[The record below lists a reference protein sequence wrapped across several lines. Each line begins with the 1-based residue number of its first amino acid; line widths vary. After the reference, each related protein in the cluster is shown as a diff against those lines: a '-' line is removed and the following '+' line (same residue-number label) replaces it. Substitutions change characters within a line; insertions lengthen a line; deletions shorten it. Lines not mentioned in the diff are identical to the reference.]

1 MKNSYKNIRV
11 LLADDHAVLR
21 KGLSALMAEYGGIE
35 VVGEAENGAEAV
47 KLAVRLKPDVVV
59 MDLMMPVMDGLAAT
73 LKILEQMPEANIMV
87 LTTFGEAEA
96 IRTALKSGAKGAV
109 TKDLDPDELVAAVRA
124 VARGERFVSHSLEGL
139 MEADDG
145 FDKLTARQREIL
157 VDITQGLTN
166 NDISVKYSIAMPT
179 VKEPTVKEHIRLLF
193 EKLGVAN
200 RAEAASLAI
209 RRKMA

>member
-1 MKNSYKNIRV
+1 MKEDGNKNIRV

-47 KLAVRLKPDVVV
+47 KLATRLKPDVVV

-96 IRTALKSGAKGAV
+96 IRTALKSGAKGAD
-109 TKDLDPDELVAAVRA
+109 TKELDPDELVAAIRA
-124 VARGERFVSHSLEGL
+124 VAAGGSFVSSSLKGL
-139 MEADDG
+139 LEEDDG
-145 FDKLTARQREIL
+145 MESLTQRQREIL
-157 VDITQGLTN
+157 ADIANGLSN
-166 NDISVKYSIAMPT
+166 KGISEKYSIALPT
-179 VKEPTVKEHIRLLF
+179 VKDHIRLIF
-193 EKLGVAN
+193 EKLDVSN
-200 RAEAASLAI
+200 RAGAAALAI

>member
-1 MKNSYKNIRV
+1 MREDNDRNIRV

-21 KGLSALMAEYGGIE
+21 KGLSALMTEYGGIE

-47 KLAVRLKPDVVV
+47 KLASRFKPDVVV
-59 MDLMMPVMDGLAAT
+59 MDLMMPVMDGLEAT

-109 TKDLDPDELVAAVRA
+109 TKDLDPDELMAAIRA

-157 VDITQGLTN
+157 LDITQGLTN
-166 NDISVKYSIAMPT
+166 NDISVKYGIAM
-179 VKEPTVKEHIRLLF
+179 PTVKEHIRLLF

-200 RAEAASLAI
+200 RAEATSLAI
-209 RRKMA
+209 RRKIA

>member
-1 MKNSYKNIRV
+1 MKEDGNKNIRV

-47 KLAVRLKPDVVV
+47 KLATRLKPDVVV

-109 TKDLDPDELVAAVRA
+109 TKDLDPDELVAAIRA
-124 VARGERFVSHSLEGL
+124 VAAGGSFVSSSLKGL
-139 MEADDG
+139 LEEDDG
-145 FDKLTARQREIL
+145 MESLTQRQREIL
-157 VDITQGLTN
+157 ADIANGLSN
-166 NDISVKYSIAMPT
+166 KGISEKYSIALPT
-179 VKEPTVKEHIRLLF
+179 VKDHIRLIF
-193 EKLGVAN
+193 EKLDVSN
-200 RAEAASLAI
+200 RAGAAALAI

>member
-1 MKNSYKNIRV
+1 MKEDGNKNIRV

-47 KLAVRLKPDVVV
+47 KLATRLKPDVVV
-59 MDLMMPVMDGLAAT
+59 MDLMMPVMDGFAAT

-109 TKDLDPDELVAAVRA
+109 TKDLDPDELVAAIRA
-124 VARGERFVSHSLEGL
+124 VAAGGSFVSSSLKGL
-139 MEADDG
+139 LEEDDG
-145 FDKLTARQREIL
+145 MESLTQRQREIL
-157 VDITQGLTN
+157 AEIANGLSN
-166 NDISVKYSIAMPT
+166 KGISEKYSIALPT
-179 VKEPTVKEHIRLLF
+179 VKDHIRLIF
-193 EKLGVAN
+193 EKLDVSN
-200 RAEAASLAI
+200 RAGAAALAI

>member
-1 MKNSYKNIRV
+1 MREDNDRNIRV

-21 KGLSALMAEYGGIE
+21 KGLSALMTEYGGIE
-35 VVGEAENGAEAV
+35 VVGEAENGVEAV
-47 KLAVRLKPDVVV
+47 KLATRLKPDVVV

-73 LKILEQMPEANIMV
+73 LKILEQMPEVNVMV

-109 TKDLDPDELVAAVRA
+109 TKDLDPDELVAAIRA

-145 FDKLTARQREIL
+145 FSKLTTRQREIL

-166 NDISVKYSIAMPT
+166 NDISVKYGIAM
-179 VKEPTVKEHIRLLF
+179 PTVKEHIRLLF

-200 RAEAASLAI
+200 RAEATSLAI

>member
-1 MKNSYKNIRV
+1 MREYNNIRV

-21 KGLSALMAEYGGIE
+21 KGLSALMTEYGGIE

-47 KLAVRLKPDVVV
+47 KLTTRLKPDVVV
-59 MDLMMPVMDGLAAT
+59 MDLMMPVMDGLEAT
-73 LKILEQMPEANIMV
+73 LKILEQMPEANILV

-109 TKDLDPDELVAAVRA
+109 TKDLDPDELVAAIRA
-124 VARGERFVSHSLEGL
+124 VASGERFLSHSLEGL

-145 FDKLTARQREIL
+145 LEKLTARQREIL
-157 VDITQGLTN
+157 VDITQGFTN
-166 NDISVKYSIAMPT
+166 NDISVKYGIAM
-179 VKEPTVKEHIRLLF
+179 PTVKEHIRLLF

-200 RAEAASLAI
+200 RAEATALAL
-209 RRKMA
+209 RRKIA

>member
-1 MKNSYKNIRV
+1 MKEDGNKNIRV

-21 KGLSALMAEYGGIE
+21 KGLSALMTEYGGIE
-35 VVGEAENGAEAV
+35 VVGEAENGEEAV
-47 KLAVRLKPDVVV
+47 KLATRLKPDVVV
-59 MDLMMPVMDGLAAT
+59 MDLMMPVMDGLEAT

-145 FDKLTARQREIL
+145 FGKLTARQREIL

-166 NDISVKYSIAMPT
+166 NDISVKYGIAM
-179 VKEPTVKEHIRLLF
+179 PTVKEHIRLLF

-200 RAEAASLAI
+200 RAEASSLAI
-209 RRKMA
+209 RRKIA

>member
-1 MKNSYKNIRV
+1 MREDNGRNISV

-21 KGLSALMAEYGGIE
+21 KGLSALMTEYGGIE
-35 VVGEAENGAEAV
+35 VVGEAETGAEAV
-47 KLAVRLKPDVVV
+47 KLATRLKPDVVV
-59 MDLMMPVMDGLAAT
+59 MDLMMPVMDGLEAT
-73 LKILEQMPEANIMV
+73 LKILEQMPEANIIV

-109 TKDLDPDELVAAVRA
+109 TKDLDPDELMAAIRA

-157 VDITQGLTN
+157 LDITQGLTN
-166 NDISVKYSIAMPT
+166 NDISVKYGIAM
-179 VKEPTVKEHIRLLF
+179 PTVKEHIRLLF

-200 RAEAASLAI
+200 RAEATSLAI
-209 RRKMA
+209 RRKIA

>member
-1 MKNSYKNIRV
+1 MKEDGNKNIRV

-47 KLAVRLKPDVVV
+47 KLATRLKPDVVV

-73 LKILEQMPEANIMV
+73 LKMLEQMPEVNVMV

-109 TKDLDPDELVAAVRA
+109 TKDLDPDELVAAIRA

-145 FDKLTARQREIL
+145 FGKLTARQREIL
-157 VDITQGLTN
+157 VDITRGLTN
-166 NDISVKYSIAMPT
+166 NDISVKYGIALPT
-179 VKEPTVKEHIRLLF
+179 VKDHIRLLF
-193 EKLGVAN
+193 EKLGVSN
-200 RAEAASLAI
+200 RAEAASLAV
-209 RRKMA
+209 RRRMA